1 METTIRAKF
10 NRGVIEP
17 LETLEIE
24 EGREVLITVREVNSK
39 DRFLKAAGGWK
50 ETVDCEKLIKDIYN
64 NRLLRTRPEP
74 KV

>member
-17 LETLEIE
+17 LERLEIE
-24 EGREVLITVREVNSK
+24 EGKEVLITVREVDSE

-50 ETVDCEKLIKDIYN
+50 GTVDCEKLIKDIYN
-64 NRLLRTRPEP
+64 DRLLRTRP
-74 KV
+74 KAKL